1 MMNAHGTSSSSPRPR
16 AHAMI
21 LVWAVIACCCI
32 GLAASPAPAET
43 EPIKLLPGRSET
55 LTFPAD
61 IGTALIVDPDTAD
74 VEVLD
79 IRNLAV
85 LGYAPGITRLE
96 VYDAENALLGTYQV
110 EVRTQQSEDAQAV
123 VTRIVGDDAGI
134 RVDSI
139 GDTLFVE
146 GEAKSPSQAELVLRA
161 VRTVAGGT
169 QVVDAVSLD
178 SPVQVNLEA
187 VISEVS
193 RNVTRELGIDWSL
206 DVNPFAHP
214 LRTLVSGVRMG
225 TGALRIADVYTQTLS
240 FAPLLPDALPPGIG
254 QLAQDDTGNTAQ
266 VESTTSELGVVRGS
280 RGGDGGIVLAHYKD
294 IHGAKY
300 RASAFLEAL
309 AENGLA
315 VVLARPNITAVSG
328 QPAEFFSGVEIPVPT
343 VAEGGTVGTEYRQ
356 TGVSLTFTPTVLDN
370 DQISLTVSPRIRE
383 IASGGA
389 NIFGAFVPNINER
402 SAATTVELADGESI
416 AIAGLYRRTTGSSH
430 TGIPLLKDIPVW
442 GALFRST
449 RDTDRSVEL
458 IIVVTPRIVAPVRV
472 ADAGAL
478 GGIARADA
486 DPARRLGNEFYY

>member
-1 MMNAHGTSSSSPRPR
+1 MHVTHISSPIR
-16 AHAMI
+16 A
-21 LVWAVIACCCI
+21 LVVVWAAFACCI
-32 GLAASPAPAET
+32 GPNTLAGPAESQT
-43 EPIKLLPGRSET
+43 ISLLPGRSET
-55 LTFPAD
+55 LTFSAD

-79 IRNLAV
+79 ARNLAI
-85 LGYAPGITRLE
+85 LGYAPGTTRLQ
-96 VYDAENALLGTYQV
+96 VYDLGNSLLGTYTV
-110 EVRTQQSEDAQAV
+110 EVRTQQSEDARAV
-123 VTRIVGDDAGI
+123 VSRIVGEKTDI

-139 GDTLFVE
+139 GDTLFVA
-146 GEAKSPSQAELVLRA
+146 GEAKSPSQAELVMRA
-161 VRTVAGGT
+161 VRTVAGDT

-206 DVNPFAHP
+206 DINPFAHP
-214 LRTLVSGVRMG
+214 LRTLVSGVRLG
-225 TGALRIADVYTQTLS
+225 TGALQIADVYSQTLS
-240 FAPLLPDALPPGIG
+240 FAPLLPSDLPAGIG
-254 QLAQDDTGNTAQ
+254 RLVEEATAGAAQA
-266 VESTTSELGVVRGS
+266 ELQTLEPGVARGT

-370 DQISLTVSPRIRE
+370 DQISLTVEPRIRE
-383 IASGGA
+383 VAAGGA

-402 SAATTVELADGESI
+402 SAATTVELGDGESI
-416 AIAGLYRRTTGSSH
+416 AIAGLYRRTTGSSNS
-430 TGIPLLKDIPVW
+430 GIPVLKDIPVW
-442 GALFRST
+442 GGLFRTT

-458 IIVVTPRIVAPVRV
+458 IIVVTPRIVAAVG
-472 ADAGAL
+472 AQDTAAL
-478 GGIARADA
+478 GGAARSLAD
-486 DPARRLGNEFYY
+486 RTQQLGNEFYY

>member
-1 MMNAHGTSSSSPRPR
+1 MFGNHASSPAR
-16 AHAMI
+16 AMI
-21 LVWAVIACCCI
+21 RALAAVACCF
-32 GLAASPAPAET
+32 GLSAPAAPAET
-43 EPIKLLPGRSET
+43 QTISLLPGRSET
-55 LTFPAD
+55 LSFDVD
-61 IGTALIVDPDTAD
+61 IGTALIVDPDIAD

-79 IRNLAV
+79 IRDLIVLA
-85 LGYAPGITRLE
+85 YSPGLTRLE
-96 VYDAENALLGTYQV
+96 VYGTDRSLLGRYRV
-110 EVRTQQSEDAQAV
+110 AVRTQQSEDAQAAV
-123 VTRIVGDDAGI
+123 SRIVGEDADI

-139 GDTLFVE
+139 GDTLVVA
-146 GEAKSPSQAELVLRA
+146 GKAKSPSQAELLMRA
-161 VRTVAGGT
+161 VRTVAGET

-206 DVNPFAHP
+206 DINPFAHP
-214 LRTLVSGVRMG
+214 FRTLVSGVRLG
-225 TGALRIADVYTQTLS
+225 TGALQLADVYTQSLS

-254 QLAQDDTGNTAQ
+254 RLVEEETANATQAQL
-266 VESTTSELGVVRGS
+266 TTQELGVVRGA

-294 IHGAKY
+294 IHGGKY

-343 VAEGGTVGTEYRQ
+343 VAEGGTVATEYRQ

-370 DQISLTVSPRIRE
+370 DQISLTVQPRIRE

-402 SAATTVELADGESI
+402 SAATTVELGDGESI
-416 AIAGLYRRTTGSSH
+416 AIAGLYRRAMGSS
-430 TGIPLLKDIPVW
+430 TSGIPLLKDLPIW
-442 GALFRST
+442 GGFFRTS

-458 IIVVTPRIVAPVRV
+458 IIVVTPRIVAAVR
-472 ADAGAL
+472 AEQTAAL
-478 GGIARADA
+478 GVAARSPADGTQ
-486 DPARRLGNEFYY
+486 RLGNEFYY

>member
-1 MMNAHGTSSSSPRPR
+1 MASINRPSGPR
-16 AHAMI
+16 AIVHA
-21 LVWAVIACCCI
+21 WAVIACCF
-32 GLAASPAPAET
+32 GLTAQAAPT
-43 EPIKLLPGRSET
+43 ENESIFLLPGRSVT
-55 LTFPAD
+55 LSFEND

-85 LGYAPGITRLE
+85 LGYSPGITRLD
-96 VYDAENALLGTYQV
+96 VYDTNSALLGTYQV

-123 VTRIVGDDAGI
+123 VSRIVGEDADI

-139 GDTLFVE
+139 GDTLFVA
-146 GEAKSPSQAELVLRA
+146 GEAKSPSQAELVMRA
-161 VRTVAGGT
+161 VRSVAGET

-206 DVNPFAHP
+206 DINPFAHP
-214 LRTLVSGVRMG
+214 LRTMVSGVRLG
-225 TGALRIADVYTQTLS
+225 TGALQIADVYSQTLS
-240 FAPLLPDALPPGIG
+240 FAPLLPENLPSGIG
-254 QLAQDDTGNTAQ
+254 RL
-266 VESTTSELGVVRGS
+266 VEEATENAVQAELQTQEPGVVRGT

-370 DQISLTVSPRIRE
+370 DQISLTVQPRIRE

-402 SAATTVELADGESI
+402 SAATTVELGDGESI
-416 AIAGLYRRTTGSSH
+416 AIAGLYRRSTGSS
-430 TGIPLLKDIPVW
+430 TAGIPLLKDIPIW
-442 GALFRST
+442 GGLFRNT

-458 IIVVTPRIVAPVRV
+458 IIVVTPRIVAAVG
-472 ADAGAL
+472 AQETAAL
-478 GGIARADA
+478 GGVARSLADGTQQ
-486 DPARRLGNEFYY
+486 LGNEFYY

>member
-1 MMNAHGTSSSSPRPR
+1 MRVKHTPSPSR
-16 AHAMI
+16 ALA
-21 LVWAVIACCCI
+21 LVWATIACCLGSTI
-32 GLAASPAPAET
+32 LAEPAESQT
-43 EPIKLLPGRSET
+43 ISLLPGRSET
-55 LTFPAD
+55 LSFSTD

-79 IRNLAV
+79 ARNLAL
-85 LGYAPGITRLE
+85 LGYAPGTTRLD
-96 VYDAENALLGTYQV
+96 VYDTGNSLLGTFNV

-123 VTRIVGDDAGI
+123 VSRIVGEKADI

-139 GDTLFVE
+139 GDTLFVA
-146 GEAKSPSQAELVLRA
+146 GEARSPSQAELVMRA
-161 VRTVAGGT
+161 VRTVAGDT

-206 DVNPFAHP
+206 DINPFAHP
-214 LRTLVSGVRMG
+214 LRTLVSGVRLG
-225 TGALRIADVYTQTLS
+225 TGALQIADVYSQNLS
-240 FAPLLPDALPPGIG
+240 FAPLLPSDLPPGIG
-254 QLAQDDTGNTAQ
+254 RLVEEATANATQ
-266 VESTTSELGVVRGS
+266 AELQTLEPGVARGT

-370 DQISLTVSPRIRE
+370 DQISLTVQPRIRE
-383 IASGGA
+383 VAAGGA

-402 SAATTVELADGESI
+402 SAATTVELGDGESI
-416 AIAGLYRRTTGSSH
+416 AIAGLYRRTTGSSN
-430 TGIPLLKDIPVW
+430 TGIPVLKDIPVW
-442 GALFRST
+442 GGLFRTT

-458 IIVVTPRIVAPVRV
+458 IIVVTPRIVAAVS
-472 ADAGAL
+472 AKDTAAL
-478 GGIARADA
+478 GGTARSLA
-486 DPARRLGNEFYY
+486 DPTQQLGNEFYY

>member
-1 MMNAHGTSSSSPRPR
+1 MTSARYRSAARTLVR
-16 AHAMI
+16 A
-21 LVWAVIACCCI
+21 WAIVACCF
-32 GLAASPAPAET
+32 GLHAPAAPAER
-43 EPIKLLPGRSET
+43 ESIVLLPGHSET
-55 LTFPAD
+55 LSFDND
-61 IGTALIVDPDTAD
+61 IGTALIVDPETAD

-79 IRNLAV
+79 TRNLAL
-85 LGYAPGITRLE
+85 LGYAPGITRLD
-96 VYDAENALLGTYQV
+96 VYDTVNALMGSYRI
-110 EVRTQQSEDAQAV
+110 EVRTQQSEDAQTV
-123 VTRIVGDDAGI
+123 VSRILGEDADI

-139 GDTLFVE
+139 GDALFVA
-146 GEAKSPSQAELVLRA
+146 GEAKSPSQAELVMRA
-161 VRTVAGGT
+161 VRSVAGDT

-187 VISEVS
+187 IISEVS

-206 DVNPFAHP
+206 DINPFAHP
-214 LRTLVSGVRMG
+214 LRTLVSGVRLG
-225 TGALRIADVYTQTLS
+225 TGALQIADVYSQTLQ
-240 FAPLLPDALPPGIG
+240 FAPLISDDIPAGLGR
-254 QLAQDDTGNTAQ
+254 LAEEATENQ
-266 VESTTSELGVVRGS
+266 VQAILETSEPGLVRPS

-328 QPAEFFSGVEIPVPT
+328 QPAEFFSGMEIPVPT

-370 DQISLTVSPRIRE
+370 DQISLLVQPRIRE

-402 SAATTVELADGESI
+402 SAATTVELGNGESI

-430 TGIPLLKDIPVW
+430 TGIPVLKDIPIW
-442 GALFRST
+442 GGLFRST

-458 IIVVTPRIVAPVRV
+458 IIVVTPRIVTAMPAQETAGLSV
-472 ADAGAL
+472 A
-478 GGIARADA
+478 ARAPA
-486 DPARRLGNEFYY
+486 DSTQRLGNEFYY

>member
-1 MMNAHGTSSSSPRPR
+1 MRITQRPSPARSI
-16 AHAMI
+16 ALACA
-21 LVWAVIACCCI
+21 WAIIACSFALPAQA
-32 GLAASPAPAET
+32 GAAESRT
-43 EPIKLLPGRSET
+43 ISLLPGRSET
-55 LTFPAD
+55 LTFPTD
-61 IGTALIVDPDTAD
+61 IGTALVVDPETAD

-79 IRNLAV
+79 ARSLLV
-85 LGYAPGITRLE
+85 LGYAPGATRLQ
-96 VYDAENALLGTYQV
+96 VFDAGNSLLGTYHV

-123 VTRIVGDDAGI
+123 VSRIVGEQTNI

-139 GDTLFVE
+139 GDTLFVA
-146 GEAKSPSQAELVLRA
+146 GEAKSPSQAELVMRA
-161 VRTVAGGT
+161 VRSVAGDT

-206 DVNPFAHP
+206 DINPFAHP

-225 TGALRIADVYTQTLS
+225 TGALQIADIYSQNLS
-240 FAPLLPDALPPGIG
+240 FAPLLPRDLPEGIG
-254 QLAQDDTGNTAQ
+254 NLVEEATAGTAQ
-266 VESTTSELGVVRGS
+266 AELQTQEPGVVRGS

-343 VAEGGTVGTEYRQ
+343 VAEGGAVGTEYRQ

-370 DQISLTVSPRIRE
+370 DQISLTVQPRIRE
-383 IASGGA
+383 VSAGGA

-402 SAATTVELADGESI
+402 SAATTVELGDGESI
-416 AIAGLYRRTTGSSH
+416 AIAGLYRRSSGSSS

-442 GALFRST
+442 GGLFRTT

-458 IIVVTPRIVAPVRV
+458 IIVVTPRIVAAVG
-472 ADAGAL
+472 AQDTAALGGAAGAL
-478 GGIARADA
+478 ADSARQ
-486 DPARRLGNEFYY
+486 LGNEFYY

>member
-1 MMNAHGTSSSSPRPR
+1 MRGTPTPSPSR
-16 AHAMI
+16 AIAC
-21 LVWAVIACCCI
+21 VCATIACCL
-32 GLAASPAPAET
+32 GLTTLAEPAENQT
-43 EPIKLLPGRSET
+43 ISLLPGRSET
-55 LTFPAD
+55 LTYSTD
-61 IGTALIVDPDTAD
+61 IGTALVVDPDTAD

-79 IRNLAV
+79 ARNLAV
-85 LGYAPGITRLE
+85 LGYAPGTTRLE
-96 VYDAENALLGTYQV
+96 VYDTGNSLLGTYNV

-123 VTRIVGDDAGI
+123 VSRIVGDRADI

-139 GDTLFVE
+139 GDTLFVA
-146 GEAKSPSQAELVLRA
+146 GEAKSPSQAELVMRA
-161 VRTVAGGT
+161 VRTVAGDT

-206 DVNPFAHP
+206 DINPFAHP
-214 LRTLVSGVRMG
+214 LRTLVSGVRLG
-225 TGALRIADVYTQTLS
+225 TGALQIADVYSQNLS
-240 FAPLLPDALPPGIG
+240 FAPLISSDLPAGIG
-254 QLAQDDTGNTAQ
+254 RLVEEATAGATQ
-266 VESTTSELGVVRGS
+266 AELQTQEPGVVRGS

-370 DQISLTVSPRIRE
+370 DQISLTVQPRIRE
-383 IASGGA
+383 VAAGGA

-402 SAATTVELADGESI
+402 SAATTVELGDGESI
-416 AIAGLYRRTTGSSH
+416 AIAGLYRRTTGSSN

-442 GALFRST
+442 GGLFRST

-458 IIVVTPRIVAPVRV
+458 IIVVTPRIVAAVG
-472 ADAGAL
+472 AQDTAAL
-478 GGIARADA
+478 GGVARSLA

>member
-1 MMNAHGTSSSSPRPR
+1 MVAANRRSASRTFVR
-16 AHAMI
+16 A
-21 LVWAVIACCCI
+21 WATLLCCF
-32 GLAASPAPAET
+32 GLAAPASPAENASVF
-43 EPIKLLPGRSET
+43 LLPGRSET
-55 LTFPAD
+55 LSFETA

-79 IRNLAV
+79 ARNLAV
-85 LGYAPGITRLE
+85 LGYAPGITRLD
-96 VYDAENALLGTYQV
+96 VYDTNGTLMGAYRI
-110 EVRTQQSEDAQAV
+110 EVKTQQSSDAQAV
-123 VTRIVGDDAGI
+123 VSRIVGEDADI
-134 RVDSI
+134 RVDSV
-139 GDTLFVE
+139 GDTLFVA
-146 GEAKSPSQAELVLRA
+146 GEAKSPSQAELVMRA
-161 VRTVAGGT
+161 VRSVAGET

-206 DVNPFAHP
+206 DINPFAHP
-214 LRTLVSGVRMG
+214 FRTLVSGVRLG
-225 TGALRIADVYTQTLS
+225 TGALQLADVYSQSLQ
-240 FAPLLPDALPPGIG
+240 FAPLLPDDLPAGVG
-254 QLAQDDTGNTAQ
+254 RLAEEATENLVQAELDTQET
-266 VESTTSELGVVRGS
+266 GVVRGT

-370 DQISLTVSPRIRE
+370 DQISLTVQPRIRE
-383 IASGGA
+383 VAAGGA

-402 SAATTVELADGESI
+402 SAATTVELRDGESI
-416 AIAGLYRRTTGSSH
+416 AIAGLYRRITGSSD
-430 TGIPLLKDIPVW
+430 TGIPLLKDIPLW
-442 GALFRST
+442 GGLFRTT

-458 IIVVTPRIVAPVRV
+458 IIVVTPRIVAAVGAQDTAALSV
-472 ADAGAL
+472 A
-478 GGIARADA
+478 ARAPA
-486 DPARRLGNEFYY
+486 DGTQRLGNEFYY

>member
-1 MMNAHGTSSSSPRPR
+1 MRITHTPSPSR
-16 AHAMI
+16 AVAC
-21 LVWAVIACCCI
+21 VCAAIACCL
-32 GLAASPAPAET
+32 GLAASAAPAESQT
-43 EPIKLLPGRSET
+43 ISLLPGRSET
-55 LTFPAD
+55 LSYSTD
-61 IGTALIVDPDTAD
+61 IGTALVVDPDTAD

-79 IRNLAV
+79 ARNLAV
-85 LGYAPGITRLE
+85 LGYAPGTTRLE
-96 VYDAENALLGTYQV
+96 VYDTGNSLLGTYNV

-123 VTRIVGDDAGI
+123 VSRIVGDQADI

-139 GDTLFVE
+139 GDTLFVA
-146 GEAKSPSQAELVLRA
+146 GEAKSPSQAELVMRA
-161 VRTVAGGT
+161 VRTVAGET

-206 DVNPFAHP
+206 DINPFAHP
-214 LRTLVSGVRMG
+214 LRTLVSGVRLG
-225 TGALRIADVYTQTLS
+225 TGALQIADVYSQTLS
-240 FAPLLPDALPPGIG
+240 FAPLLPQDLPPGIG
-254 QLAQDDTGNTAQ
+254 RLVEEATANATQ
-266 VESTTSELGVVRGS
+266 AELQTLEPGVARGT

-370 DQISLTVSPRIRE
+370 DQISLTVQPRIRE
-383 IASGGA
+383 VAAGGA

-402 SAATTVELADGESI
+402 SAATTVELGDGESI
-416 AIAGLYRRTTGSSH
+416 AIAGLYRRTTGSSN

-442 GALFRST
+442 GGLFRTT

-458 IIVVTPRIVAPVRV
+458 IIVVTPRIVAAVR
-472 ADAGAL
+472 AQDTAAL
-478 GGIARADA
+478 GGVARSLA
-486 DPARRLGNEFYY
+486 DPAGQLGNEFYY

>member
-1 MMNAHGTSSSSPRPR
+1 MRSTHTPSISR
-16 AHAMI
+16 A
-21 LVWAVIACCCI
+21 VACVCATIICCL
-32 GLAASPAPAET
+32 GLTTLAESAESRT
-43 EPIKLLPGRSET
+43 ISLLPGRSET
-55 LTFPAD
+55 LTYSTD
-61 IGTALIVDPDTAD
+61 IGTALVVDPDTAD

-79 IRNLAV
+79 ARNLAV
-85 LGYAPGITRLE
+85 LGYAPGTTRLE
-96 VYDAENALLGTYQV
+96 VYDTANSLLGTYNV

-123 VTRIVGDDAGI
+123 VSRIVGDQADI

-139 GDTLFVE
+139 GDTLFVA
-146 GEAKSPSQAELVLRA
+146 GEAKSPSQAELVMRA
-161 VRTVAGGT
+161 VRTVAGDT

-206 DVNPFAHP
+206 DINPFAHP
-214 LRTLVSGVRMG
+214 LRTLVSGVRLG
-225 TGALRIADVYTQTLS
+225 TGALQIADVYSQTLS
-240 FAPLLPDALPPGIG
+240 FAPLLPRDLPPGIG
-254 QLAQDDTGNTAQ
+254 RLVEETTADAMQAQLETL
-266 VESTTSELGVVRGS
+266 EPGVARGT

-343 VAEGGTVGTEYRQ
+343 VAEGGAVGTEYRQ

-370 DQISLTVSPRIRE
+370 DQISLTVQPRIRE
-383 IASGGA
+383 VAAGGA

-402 SAATTVELADGESI
+402 SAATTVELGDGESI
-416 AIAGLYRRTTGSSH
+416 AIAGLYRRTTGSSN

-442 GALFRST
+442 GGLFRTT

-458 IIVVTPRIVAPVRV
+458 IIVVTPRIVAAVG
-472 ADAGAL
+472 AQDTAAL
-478 GGIARADA
+478 GGVARSLA
-486 DPARRLGNEFYY
+486 DPTRQLGNEFYY

>member
-1 MMNAHGTSSSSPRPR
+1 MRITHTPSPSR
-16 AHAMI
+16 ALAC
-21 LVWAVIACCCI
+21 VWATIVCCLGSTI
-32 GLAASPAPAET
+32 LAEPAESQT
-43 EPIKLLPGRSET
+43 ISLLPGRSET
-55 LTFPAD
+55 LSFSTD

-79 IRNLAV
+79 ARNLAL
-85 LGYAPGITRLE
+85 LGYAPGTTRLD
-96 VYDAENALLGTYQV
+96 VYDTGNSLLGTFNV

-123 VTRIVGDDAGI
+123 VSRIVGEKADI

-139 GDTLFVE
+139 GDTLFVA
-146 GEAKSPSQAELVLRA
+146 GEARSPSQAELVMRA
-161 VRTVAGGT
+161 VRTVAGDT

-206 DVNPFAHP
+206 DINPFAHP
-214 LRTLVSGVRMG
+214 LRTLVSGVRLG
-225 TGALRIADVYTQTLS
+225 TGALQIADVYSQNLS
-240 FAPLLPDALPPGIG
+240 FAPLLPSDLPPGVG
-254 QLAQDDTGNTAQ
+254 RLVEEATATASQ
-266 VESTTSELGVVRGS
+266 AELQTLEPGVARGT

-328 QPAEFFSGVEIPVPT
+328 RPAEFFSGVEIPVPT
-343 VAEGGTVGTEYRQ
+343 VAEGGSVGTEYRQ

-370 DQISLTVSPRIRE
+370 DQISLTVQPRIRE
-383 IASGGA
+383 VAAGGA

-402 SAATTVELADGESI
+402 SAATTVELGDGESI
-416 AIAGLYRRTTGSSH
+416 AIAGLYRRTTGSSN
-430 TGIPLLKDIPVW
+430 TGIPVLKDIPVW
-442 GALFRST
+442 GGLFRTT

-458 IIVVTPRIVAPVRV
+458 IIVVTPRIVAAVG
-472 ADAGAL
+472 AQDTAAL
-478 GGIARADA
+478 GGAARSLA
-486 DPARRLGNEFYY
+486 DPTQQLGNEFYY